1 MNSEA
6 YHCPYCNH
14 DATLVENRN
23 INAVNTIFEIE
34 SKYGVKIGVQT
45 IIRTCPN
52 PKCKGI
58 SIESYLFDP
67 VKYSTVFYSTN
78 NHYISTF
85 CPDGKCPEKS
95 VLLSLPSIPSSCAKP
110 MPDYIPKQLIQD
122 YEEACQ
128 IKELS
133 PKASATLARRC
144 LQGMIRD
151 FWEVDI
157 SSNKLFDEIESIKEK
172 VDPIIWKAI
181 DSVRKIGNIGAHMER
196 DVDIILA
203 VDPGESEKLIWL
215 LELLFK
221 EWYIHR
227 HEREE
232 RLKEILDIA
241 TEKEKTKKENFCK

>member
-1 MNSEA
+1 MHSQS

-14 DATLVENRN
+14 DTILVEHEN
-23 INAVNTIFEIE
+23 INALSAIFYIKSKFGE
-34 SKYGVKIGVQT
+34 SIGVQN
-45 IIRTCPN
+45 IIRVCPN
-52 PKCKGI
+52 PECKGV
-58 SIESYLFDP
+58 SIESYLFNP
-67 VKYSTVFYSTN
+67 A
-78 NHYISTF
+78 
-85 CPDGKCPEKS
+85 KCPNSAYRNINSNTYIIHPTEKCPKES
-95 VLLSLPSIPSSCAKP
+95 VLLSLPSVPSSCAKP
-110 MPDYIPKQLIQD
+110 MPDYIPKPLVQD

-196 DVDIILA
+196 NVDIIID

-232 RLKEILDIA
+232 QLKEILDIA
-241 TEKEKTKKENFCK
+241 TEKEKTKKC